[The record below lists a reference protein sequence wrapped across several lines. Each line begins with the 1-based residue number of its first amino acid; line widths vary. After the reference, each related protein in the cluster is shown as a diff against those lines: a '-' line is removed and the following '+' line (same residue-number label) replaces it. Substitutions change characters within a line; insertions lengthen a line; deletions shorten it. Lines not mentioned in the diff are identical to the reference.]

1 MQRVHNSSFWQ
12 KRHKW
17 YSQIYWDSTRNC
29 FSPSRWQKRPAN
41 AVVIHDIVSVSVSVS
56 VVIVIVIVVIVIV
69 IVIVV
74 IVIIVII
81 VRVWIIFVNNKRCNL
96 LFQ

>member
-17 YSQIYWDSTRNC
+17 YSQIYRDSTRNC
-29 FSPSRWQKRPAN
+29 FSPSRWRKRPAN

-56 VVIVIVIVVIVIV
+56 VVIVIV
-69 IVIVV
+69 VIVV
-74 IVIIVII
+74 IVIVII
-81 VRVWIIFVNNKRCNL
+81 VRVWIIFVNNKRCT
-96 LFQ
+96 